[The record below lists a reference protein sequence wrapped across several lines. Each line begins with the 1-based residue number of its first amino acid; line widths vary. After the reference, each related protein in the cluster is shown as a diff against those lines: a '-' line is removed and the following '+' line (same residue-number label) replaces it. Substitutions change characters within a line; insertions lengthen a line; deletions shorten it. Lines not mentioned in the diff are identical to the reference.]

1 MAHLTVLSGP
11 SDVGRT
17 IPLAQGVWVVGRD
30 PGDAF
35 QLQDG
40 RVSRHH
46 FRIQSQPGGTYQI
59 DNAQSHAPVEV
70 SGNPLIGP
78 TVLHDGAQIVVGNTI
93 LRFSLATFP
102 SEAPADNV
110 PKRLKDRFK
119 DTLRDG
125 QTPSR

>member
-1 MAHLTVLSGP
+1 MVLSGP

-17 IPLAQGVWVVGRD
+17 IPLSQGAWVIGRD

-46 FRIQSQPGGTYQI
+46 FRIRSQPDATYLL
-59 DNAQSHAPVEV
+59 DNAQSGAPVIV
-70 SGNPLIGP
+70 SGNPLVGP

-93 LRFSLATFP
+93 LRFSLAGPP
-102 SEAPADNV
+102 SGSPADNV
-110 PKRLKDRFK
+110 PKRLNERFTR
-119 DTLRDG
+119 TLEDG
-125 QTPSR
+125 HTPNP